1 LTTPTCLRV
10 LPSISMLLSIPSRLD
25 ALLPTTDQFECTQ
38 VEVSLDEPRE
48 ACSIQVISF
57 DSQVESIV
65 SVPNHHH
72 KRMLLGLLNR
82 NHAPQGYSSVAVPR
96 RAKSSK
102 RSSASSN
109 QAKSVSPSGVVPV
122 PKSLPK
128 SERRLSPRDE
138 DSILRGRDT
147 QSCPPAMSRRPEDAL
162 DLLPTTR
169 SRSRTKASRSTS
181 SVVSKRD
188 TSCPPKMGA
197 RRRASSASASKGG
210 ASTSS
215 GSRKRKVQRHPADSP
230 TRRAN
235 KPDLVSQTSKRIIGS
250 LRGSGS
256 FAFANKR
263 NRILPELSV

>member
-1 LTTPTCLRV
+1 
-10 LPSISMLLSIPSRLD
+10 MLLSIPSRLD

-57 DSQVESIV
+57 DSHVESVV
-65 SVPNHHH
+65 SVPNHHP
-72 KRMLLGLLNR
+72 RMLLGLLNR
-82 NHAPQGYSSVAVPR
+82 NQAPQGHSSVAVPR

-102 RSSASSN
+102 RSSAAPG
-109 QAKSVSPSGVVPV
+109 QAKSVTSWGIASL

-162 DLLPTTR
+162 DLKPTTR
-169 SRSRTKASRSTS
+169 SRSRTKASRSTR

-188 TSCPPKMGA
+188 TSCPPKLGA
-197 RRRASSASASKGG
+197 RRSTSSASASKGG

-256 FAFANKR
+256 FALANKR
-263 NRILPELSV
+263 NRILPEISV